1 MNPQKQSKRHSEH
14 IEARWPGDEPEDMD
28 FACGP
33 TSVSSG
39 PSSDEESTMSGDED
53 IAAELRALIAEQ
65 KAAEAKKAAGAK
77 KAAEAKKTATKAKRA
92 AEAKKAGEDEEATEG
107 EEAGEDE
114 EDGAATDDED
124 AADEAAADEEINGTG
139 ESRCI
144 CSSHMHMPPLRLTC
158 TQGRKLR

>member
-1 MNPQKQSKRHSEH
+1 MNPQKQSKRRSEH

-53 IAAELRALIAEQ
+53 IAAELCALIAEQ
-65 KAAEAKKAAGAK
+65 KAARAK
-77 KAAEAKKTATKAKRA
+77 KAAEAKKTATEAKRG

-124 AADEAAADEEINGTG
+124 AADKAATDEEINGTG

-144 CSSHMHMPPLRLTC
+144 CSLHTHMPPLRLTC